1 MRCRRCGVS
10 HAQRRVASQLRAPL
24 AAPTAVVAP
33 IMHCTHI
40 AP

>member
-1 MRCRRCGVS
+1 
-10 HAQRRVASQLRAPL
+10 VASQLRAPL

-40 AP
+40 VV